1 MSKIN
6 IQDCL
11 MRIRSKD
18 PLIFEE
24 AFVEIEEVVSDYKN
38 EILEALGSETD
49 SHNKGKLI
57 ELLGLCEDSS
67 LLPLLNKELEKKDR
81 DTISWILSAIES
93 LNLDEGNK
101 IVQNFKKDNPE
112 WD

>member
-11 MRIRSKD
+11 NRIRSKD
-18 PLIFEE
+18 PLIFEK
-24 AFVEIEEVVSDYKN
+24 AFIEIEEVVSDYKN
-38 EILEALGSETD
+38 EILEAFNSEID
-49 SHNKGKLI
+49 SSNKGKFI

-67 LLPLLNKELEKKDR
+67 LLPVFKEELEKKDKN
-81 DTISWILSAIES
+81 TISWVLNAIES
-93 LNLDEGNK
+93 LDVAEGNK
-101 IVQNFKKDNPE
+101 IVQDFKKENPE

>member
-24 AFVEIEEVVSDYKN
+24 AFIEIEEVVSDYKN
-38 EILEALGSETD
+38 EILEALDSEID
-49 SHNKGKLI
+49 SNNKGKLI

-67 LLPLLNKELEKKDR
+67 LLPVFRKELEKR
-81 DTISWILSAIES
+81 DKNTTSWVLSAIES